1 MSTEAAMDINA
12 IVYRLADDARKKEIA
27 EGLLLDPVLGV

>member
-1 MSTEAAMDINA
+1 MSTEVAMDINV

-27 EGLLLDPVLGV
+27 EGSVA